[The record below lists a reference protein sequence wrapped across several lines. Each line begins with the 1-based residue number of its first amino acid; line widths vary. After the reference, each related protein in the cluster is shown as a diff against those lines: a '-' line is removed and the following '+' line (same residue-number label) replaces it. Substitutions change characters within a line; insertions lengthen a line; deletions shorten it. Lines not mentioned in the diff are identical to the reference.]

1 MNYFSKA
8 AAAGLLT
15 GSVFMAGCGQVHVG
29 TLDRERVQEEA
40 PQLKA
45 VVTEA
50 NAKLMEA
57 QQEAQAKFEANP
69 KMTQEEAQKLQ
80 METQRKMAGLNQM
93 YSIQL
98 EQQLN
103 VAIQDVVKSKKLDV
117 VMDSSKAY
125 PSVLSGGEDITDEV
139 IQKLQ

>member
-8 AAAGLLT
+8 AAAVLLT

-93 YSIQL
+93 SSIPL

>member
-1 MNYFSKA
+1 
-8 AAAGLLT
+8 
-15 GSVFMAGCGQVHVG
+15 
-29 TLDRERVQEEA
+29 
-40 PQLKA
+40 
-45 VVTEA
+45 
-50 NAKLMEA
+50 MEA